1 MNLSE
6 LDLNLIPRVSAT
18 GGDANLQPTFG
29 TLTGVVLP
37 GTTASIALTASST
50 SVGVGSQFSVDVEI
64 KTGSFTINEYRI
76 VVDFDPTKLQVVDAE
91 PNTPGTQVS
100 FLDTVFQVSGG
111 SNSTSAAGR
120 ITLIAKTPSGNALQV
135 NRKVAKITFQA
146 QNMGTSNVQ
155 TATGATGSQLINGN
169 GVAIANTVNN
179 LTINIGVQSSTS
191 TATTNTTS
199 RPSSSTTANTN
210 TTTSSGG
217 GGVIPDTA
225 LPDDIVAVLTVLIGL
240 GLITLGVKL
249 RRSRKDYDL

>member
-6 LDLNLIPRVSAT
+6 LDLNLIPRVGAT
-18 GGDANLQPTFG
+18 GGDATLQPTFG
-29 TLTGVVLP
+29 NLTGVSIP
-37 GTTASIALTASST
+37 GTTASISLTASST

-64 KTGSFTINEYRI
+64 KTGTFTINEYRI

-91 PNTPGTQVS
+91 PNTPGTQIS

-111 SNSTSAAGR
+111 NNSTSAAGR
-120 ITLIAKTPSGNALQV
+120 ITLIAKTISGNALQV

-146 QNMGTSNVQ
+146 QSTGTSNIQ
-155 TATGATGSQLINGN
+155 TATGATGSQLINAN

-179 LTINIGVQSSTS
+179 LTVNIGTQTVSSSVSSSVSSNTS
-191 TATTNTTS
+191 IGTTSAASNTTS
-199 RPSSSTTANTN
+199 SAPGT
-210 TTTSSGG
+210 
-217 GGVIPDTA
+217 VIPDTA
-225 LPDDIVAVLTVLIGL
+225 LPDDIVAVVTALIGL